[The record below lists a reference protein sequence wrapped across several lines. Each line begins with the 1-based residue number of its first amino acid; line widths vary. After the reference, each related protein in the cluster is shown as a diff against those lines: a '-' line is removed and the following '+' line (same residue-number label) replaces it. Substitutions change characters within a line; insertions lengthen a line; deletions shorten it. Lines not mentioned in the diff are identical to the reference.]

1 MKKIKHLNLLKLL
14 FLVFSISP
22 MTPLRGQTETTTVIY
37 LVRHAEKV
45 DDSNDA
51 ALSPEG
57 RKRAELLSKVLKDA
71 EITHIHSTDFQR
83 TRDTVEPLASLLG
96 IAIQL
101 YDPQHLET
109 FSENLINTQGV
120 HLVSGHS
127 NTTPGLVELLGGQ
140 SSPIQD
146 HEYDRLY
153 VIVRDGKQT
162 KATILIHYGI
172 SW

>member
-1 MKKIKHLNLLKLL
+1 MKKIKHYNLLKLFFLGFSL
-14 FLVFSISP
+14 FP

-37 LVRHAEKV
+37 LVRHAEKM
-45 DDSNDA
+45 DNSNDA
-51 ALSPEG
+51 ALSSEG
-57 RKRAELLSKVLKDA
+57 RKRAELLSEVLKDA

-83 TRDTVEPLASLLG
+83 TRDTVEPLASLSG

-101 YDPQHLET
+101 YDPQHLEV
-109 FSENLINTQGV
+109 FSENLMKAQGV

-127 NTTPGLVELLGGQ
+127 NTTPELVKLLGGQ

-153 VIVRDGKQT
+153 VIVRSVEKT
-162 KATILIHYGI
+162 KASILIHYGTTR
-172 SW
+172 